1 MMIFL
6 ANHDHGRLRDTFGGD
21 EAKMKIALGLLATLR
36 GIPQLYN
43 GDEMFF
49 SKQTGNDWGD
59 GAKRVDFPGGWSG
72 DAFDL
77 FTPEGRE
84 AAVATGAVPNL
95 ECSPALYDY
104 TARLFNWRKNTPV
117 LHHGRT
123 MHFLS
128 RDNTYAFFRYD
139 DTAQVFVFVNN
150 SDSPKNIPWSHYAEI
165 ARGGEGTDIITG
177 ETVSLSDD
185 TVAEPKTITIIQL

>member
-6 ANHDHGRLRDTFGGD
+6 ANHDHARLWDTFGGD
-21 EAKMKIALGLLATLR
+21 DAKMRIALGLLATMR

-49 SKQTGNDWGD
+49 SKQTGDDWGD
-59 GAKRVDFPGGWSG
+59 GAKRVDFPGGWAG
-72 DAFDL
+72 DKYDL
-77 FTPEGRE
+77 FTPDGRAAAME
-84 AAVATGAVPNL
+84 AGAVPNL
-95 ECSPALYDY
+95 ECSPALWDY

-139 DTAQVFVFVNN
+139 ETDQVFVFVNN
-150 SDSPKNIPWSHYAEI
+150 SDSDKTVPWSHYAEI
-165 ARGGEGTDIITG
+165 ARGNVGKDIITG
-177 ETVSLSDD
+177 QSVELSDK
-185 TVAEPKTITIIQL
+185 TVIPSKTIKIIQL